1 MILKQCILTQ
11 NDCYKKGTKM
21 TGNKPTGIVVH
32 STGANNKTLKRYVQP
47 VPGDKDYAEIL
58 ADIGTNIYGNHW
70 NQSAAKMG
78 RSVCVHAFIGVNA
91 AGKVETYQT
100 LPFDIC
106 CWGVGSGS
114 KGSYN
119 YNPQA
124 RVQFEMCED
133 ALNDAAYFN
142 AVMKEAQEFC
152 AYLCKTY
159 GFGVDKISSHYESY
173 QQGYGGNH
181 GDPHNW
187 LKPFGKTMDWFRA
200 EVQKLLDTDKA
211 PAVMPPVQETPKTLY
226 YVQTGAYSVRKNAD
240 AQLAKV
246 KAAGFDAILKQNGGL
261 YKVQVG
267 AYSVKANAVA
277 MEAKLKAAGFA
288 TYITTS
294 GGTVVGGSTVSSV
307 AIKVGDK
314 VKCKAGVKT
323 FSNGAKMAS
332 WVPTATLYVRKI
344 ESGGKIYLV
353 STEPTKAV
361 YTGRVNASDVEKI

>member
-1 MILKQCILTQ
+1 MVLKQCILTA
-11 NDCYKKGTKM
+11 NDCYKKGTKI
-21 TGNKPTGIVVH
+21 TGGKPTGIVVH

-47 VPGDKDYAEIL
+47 LKTDANYDAII
-58 ADIGTNIYGNHW
+58 ADIGKNQYGNDW
-70 NQSAAKMG
+70 NHSAKEMG

-106 CWGVGSGS
+106 CWGVGSGK

-119 YNPQA
+119 YNPTA

-133 ALNDAAYFN
+133 GLSDPVYFN

-152 AYLCKTY
+152 AYLCKKY

-200 EVQKLLDTDKA
+200 EVQKLIDADKQPAKPAQPDTGK
-211 PAVMPPVQETPKTLY
+211 VLY
-226 YVQTGAYSVRKNAD
+226 RVQTGAFAVKANAD
-240 AQLAKV
+240 KLAAELKG
-246 KAAGFDAILKQNGGL
+246 KGFDTYIVQVDGL

-267 AYSVKANAVA
+267 AYSVRANADA
-277 MEAKLKAAGFA
+277 MAAKLTAAGYKNF
-288 TYITTS
+288 ITTKS
-294 GGTVVGGSTVSSV
+294 GTAAASSAPAKKSNTEIAREV
-307 AIKVGDK
+307 IQGKWG
-314 VKCKAGVKT
+314 
-323 FSNGAKMAS
+323 NGATRKQRL
-332 WVPTATLYVRKI
+332 TAAGYD
-344 ESGGKIYLV
+344 YA
-353 STEPTKAV
+353 AV
-361 YTGRVNASDVEKI
+361 QAEVNRLLK